1 MAKLE
6 PVKMTMDACEI
17 VEQLGRFAE
26 AARIMAEAFD
36 KAAAVVSGEASE
48 PEPSTDAKHV
58 SKDGHSVQ
66 LVAGNTAVKLDDR
79 MTIVIP
85 PGTPGKIRSMSIYRA
100 GGVFYM
106 REARFGALV
115 HERKVCQF
123 QVLGSRALPASLVLA
138 DE

>member
-1 MAKLE
+1 
-6 PVKMTMDACEI
+6 MTMDACEI

-26 AARIMAEAFD
+26 AARIMAEAFE

-48 PEPSTDAKHV
+48 PEPSTDAKYV
-58 SKDGHSVQ
+58 SRNGHSVQ
-66 LVAGNTAVKLDDR
+66 FVADKAAVKLDDR

-85 PGTPGKIRSMSIYRA
+85 QGTPGKVRSMVIYSA
-100 GGVFYM
+100 GGGFYM
-106 REARFGALV
+106 REARFGAIAGEHLV
-115 HERKVCQF
+115 CRF